1 MICKHGDKCDCYNEN
16 MYPCNHDDMV
26 KCVYYKNGG
35 YNDMVV
41 GTDDEKYRSIIDHYG
56 EPAQVLKAIEEMAEL
71 QEYLLEVLYSTDH
84 RVARGLSNITTDVTV
99 TKVAC
104 KNMNVGSLC
113 IGSMDKDCIQN
124 TKLECA
130 DVENMLSQLRIIF
143 GSWEDK
149 RVEKLDRTMERIGK

>member
-41 GTDDEKYRSIIDHYG
+41 GTDDEKYRAIIDHYG

-71 QEYLLEVLYSTDH
+71 IRELTSCLKSNNLESEVIL
-84 RVARGLSNITTDVTV
+84 
-99 TKVAC
+99 TKVF
-104 KNMNVGSLC
+104 
-113 IGSMDKDCIQN
+113 DCADHIN
-124 TKLECA
+124 TLSSNDLFSDTLEMGDDSGNGFVMSECA

-149 RVEKLDRTMERIGK
+149 RVEKLDRTMERIRK

>member
-1 MICKHGDKCDCYNEN
+1 MN
-16 MYPCNHDDMV
+16 
-26 KCVYYKNGG
+26 
-35 YNDMVV
+35 
-41 GTDDEKYRSIIDHYG
+41 DDEKYRAIIEHYG